1 MPKISSPSV
10 EHPSSEM
17 FDNFDI
23 TPLLLDNL
31 SSIRLEFNNGRLW
44 EINVTDN
51 TDIIKKIKTI
61 FREYETQISKIDFC
75 LNLKN

>member
-1 MPKISSPSV
+1 MPKSSLPV
-10 EHPSSEM
+10 IEHPSSEM

-23 TPLLLDNL
+23 TPLLMDNL

-44 EINVTDN
+44 EINITDN

-61 FREYETQISKIDFC
+61 FCEYETQISKIDFC